1 MSDGKLL
8 SIWEEELRKAKTLE
22 ELKQKYEE
30 AKKQLPD
37 GKDLRKLYKVYEK
50 REFELK
56 RLQFEQLKAELSQK
70 KKKFKKEKVDV
81 NVRVVKKFINSR
93 LFTAEHYV
101 AVLQESKDGLQL
113 LFLRKVKLVE
123 NQGYLM
129 LENRKLRKSWV
140 LNGEPL
146 LLERSKFPYGKKFVA
161 IHFVLPDYP
170 YTLSLRVDE
179 KIKELTLKSL
189 NAPQII
195 HSLIKTKFFEALAK
209 AGGGVDL
216 TMLIIGVVMGLGIGT
231 AIGFGI
237 ANANLTHLLAQ
248 HVTNT
253 TTTHLPVTS
262 STTSTSPSFTI
273 PSNSTKVS

>member
-8 SIWEEELRKAKTLE
+8 SIWEEELRKAQTLD

-50 REFELK
+50 REFEIK
-56 RLQFEQLKAELSQK
+56 KAQFQQLKAELSQK

-81 NVRVVKKFINSR
+81 NIKVVKKWINSR

-101 AVLQESKDGLQL
+101 AMLQQSKDGLQL
-113 LFLRKVKLVE
+113 LFLRRVKLVE

-129 LENRKLRKSWV
+129 LENKKMRKVWV

-146 LLERSKFPYGKKFVA
+146 LLERSKFPVGKKFVA
-161 IHFVLPDYP
+161 VHFVLPDYP
-170 YTLSLRVDE
+170 YTLSLTVDE

-216 TMLIIGVVMGLGIGT
+216 TMLIIGAIMGIGIGV

-253 TTTHLPVTS
+253 TTTHLPVT
-262 STTSTSPSFTI
+262 TTSTTGPSFTI
-273 PSNSTKVS
+273 PSNSSKVS